1 MRTMSI
7 SQRVILNRR
16 MLFICNKLLKNFC
29 LENEVENEEK
39 LFTILDRGV
48 RTLFEFYKFLSTY
61 NLKILPN
68 EKNKAVLSDVSFLS
82 SEDDEDKLENKDQ
95 KQPTIELKNTTYN
108 IPKQFYERYKKQYAT
123 KRDKITYNNIL
134 EMLKKN

>member
-1 MRTMSI
+1 
-7 SQRVILNRR
+7 

-95 KQPTIELKNTTYN
+95 K
-108 IPKQFYERYKKQYAT
+108 
-123 KRDKITYNNIL
+123 
-134 EMLKKN
+134 